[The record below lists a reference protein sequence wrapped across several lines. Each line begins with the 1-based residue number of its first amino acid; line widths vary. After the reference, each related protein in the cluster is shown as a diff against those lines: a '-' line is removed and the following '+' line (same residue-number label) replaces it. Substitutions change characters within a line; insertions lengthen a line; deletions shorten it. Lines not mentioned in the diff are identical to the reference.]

1 MQQEK
6 EEPALVHTEVSE
18 LVLFFEDEVDQEF
31 DKIFINADIVLNN
44 DKVADAMGEIG
55 QDGEI
60 ELLFFQ
66 LVQVGC

>member
-1 MQQEK
+1 
-6 EEPALVHTEVSE
+6 VSE

-55 QDGEI
+55 
-60 ELLFFQ
+60 
-66 LVQVGC
+66 